1 MGKLCESAERGERL
15 ESLSMSDC
23 ARKKKDKAGAIVS
36 VLVMR
41 NLKNKTPK
49 QKEAGHGSTGLK
61 TGVCRKGE

>member
-15 ESLSMSDC
+15 ESLSMYDC
-23 ARKKKDKAGAIVS
+23 ESKRTDKVGQIVS

-41 NLKNKTPK
+41 SLKNKAPK
-49 QKEAGHGSTGLK
+49 QKEAGYGSTGLE